1 MRLRGPLADDPSA
14 KILHYLLAGFG
25 TSLAVELVAAPFWPR
40 KTAAASLIILFGIAV
55 LSSLVLLNRGRF
67 RAASWAYLS
76 GIWLISTVIIV
87 LGGGARSQDTVFY
100 IALSI
105 SAAWLVG
112 YRAALVVAGICVG
125 SLLIMAI
132 VDVSGRALPH
142 YFTGEPIPNWVN
154 FVVAMVIAAV
164 PVARILQ
171 ILKEALAQ
179 SQKAEAVLRE
189 HESLLEN
196 LVQQRTRELVR
207 ARDEARAA
215 NQAKSA
221 FLANMSHELRTP
233 LNAILGYSA
242 LVRADD
248 RLSEQ
253 HRQDLDVVG
262 SSGQHLLQLID
273 DVLDMAKIEA
283 GGSAVENSCF
293 DLHALVHDV
302 VNMMRERAYA
312 KNLELLVDVSSAAPQ
327 FVRSDCGKLRQVLTN
342 LIGNAVNYTGQGGVA
357 VRLHA
362 NPGDHGKDLALI
374 FEVEDTGIGI
384 ALEDRD
390 RIFDPFVQVGKART
404 GKGTGLGLGISR
416 HFVQLLGG
424 SLSVASEPGRGSRF
438 QVEVP
443 AERAEASEVKVEPAS
458 ADPVIGLEPGQPDY
472 RILIVEDQQEN
483 WMLLER
489 LLQGVGLQVRRAVD
503 GAQAIES
510 FAAWRPHFIFMDLRL
525 PGIGGL
531 EAAGR
536 IREMEGGRE
545 VKIVAVTASVFASQ
559 RAEVLAAGMDDFLRK
574 PYQPREIFDCLTRL
588 LGVRFVYSPALPAPV
603 QEPAVPLRPGLAMLP
618 EELRKELGDAIV
630 SLKPER
636 IAMAIQ
642 CVSEQDAVV
651 GRALARLTDR
661 FAYTA
666 ILDALESCESEI
678 NGAGA

>member
-1 MRLRGPLADDPSA
+1 MSSQSGRIMEADLSLGNILRKARHALRLRGPLADDPSA

-67 RAASWAYLS
+67 RAASWAYLG
-76 GIWLISTVIIV
+76 GIWLVSTVIIV

-112 YRAALVVAGICVG
+112 YRAALLVTGICVG

-132 VDVSGRALPH
+132 LDVNGRALPH

-179 SQKAEAVLRE
+179 SREAEAVLRE

-196 LVQQRTRELVR
+196 LVQQRTGELVR

-233 LNAILGYSA
+233 LNAILGFSA

-248 RLSEQ
+248 GISDQ
-253 HRQDLDVVG
+253 HRQDLDVVE

-283 GGSAVENSCF
+283 GGSVVENSCF
-293 DLHALVHDV
+293 DLHALVHEV

-312 KNLELLVDVSSAAPQ
+312 KNLELLFDVSSAAPQ
-327 FVRSDCGKLRQVLTN
+327 FVRSDSGKLRQVLTN
-342 LIGNAVNYTGQGGVA
+342 LIGNAVNYTDQGGVA
-357 VRLHA
+357 FRLHA
-362 NPGDHGKDLALI
+362 NPGDHGKDLVLI

-384 ALEDRD
+384 APEDQV
-390 RIFDPFVQVGKART
+390 RIFDPVCSSRRNKNEERRRTRARHQPA
-404 GKGTGLGLGISR
+404 LR
-416 HFVQLLGG
+416 AAFRREPD
-424 SLSVASEPGRGSRF
+424 VASVPGRGSRF

-443 AERAEASEVKVEPAS
+443 AERAEASEVKCGNCQCRS
-458 ADPVIGLEPGQPDY
+458 CGWPGT
-472 RILIVEDQQEN
+472 
-483 WMLLER
+483 
-489 LLQGVGLQVRRAVD
+489 
-503 GAQAIES
+503 GA
-510 FAAWRPHFIFMDLRL
+510 
-525 PGIGGL
+525 
-531 EAAGR
+531 
-536 IREMEGGRE
+536 
-545 VKIVAVTASVFASQ
+545 T
-559 RAEVLAAGMDDFLRK
+559 
-574 PYQPREIFDCLTRL
+574 
-588 LGVRFVYSPALPAPV
+588 
-603 QEPAVPLRPGLAMLP
+603 
-618 EELRKELGDAIV
+618 
-630 SLKPER
+630 
-636 IAMAIQ
+636 
-642 CVSEQDAVV
+642 
-651 GRALARLTDR
+651 
-661 FAYTA
+661 
-666 ILDALESCESEI
+666 
-678 NGAGA
+678 